1 MRLLFPRPWRVG
13 VLVLLSFLGLS
24 AADADPATDMRRVIE
39 GVKFETLTTREGLS
53 QNGVFD
59 TAQDQH
65 GFLWFASRD
74 GLNRYDGQRFK
85 IYYRDFQ
92 DNQTLLDNQIS
103 EVAVAGDG
111 SIWCS
116 HLSGLSRLNPVT
128 DRVQRFPAGAP
139 GSPSGIDLWFLF
151 AALDGRLFVGHE
163 KGFSRFDDAAGVFV
177 DVDLSALAADGV
189 EGSRGVSFPGDDIVW
204 LGTNQGVAGYRL
216 ADGVVKKFQVDENQ
230 PQGLNSNMIY
240 AIDTGPDR
248 KLWLGTDLGIGLLD
262 TDTGHF
268 EPADFGDASWQVGP
282 IDLLYDSRGLL
293 WIATRQGIV
302 LYDPRSGY
310 WKNHRNHPSDPR
322 SLCQDNVYDFFE
334 DRSGMIWIGT
344 FGGGVSKYNRAS
356 ETISHLQL
364 DPEVLNNY
372 DFGVFGFVEGEDG
385 TVYIATDARGILAF
399 DPTTGKAAP
408 ALDIDSSGGTEVVFP
423 HLMDI
428 LPAPDGIWVG
438 SRAGFKFYDPKRRNW
453 RLIPSPVED
462 KYPAAA
468 ASIQDLEPG
477 PHGSVYM
484 ATLAGLVQY
493 QPRDGTWRRWA
504 HDPDDP
510 DSLPFDMLI
519 SVTQTQDA
527 VWLGTRGNGLLR
539 FDGQNRFRQFKADGA
554 NPNALSHGFILT
566 MTEGADGR
574 LWIGTLGGGLN
585 VYDPQADRF
594 KRYTRKDGLVNEK
607 VFGLQFDAAGDLWI
621 ATNRGISRFNLET
634 EQFRNFGL
642 SHNLQAN
649 EFGRGAVLRAR
660 DGTLYFGGLNGIN
673 FFDPGAVKTGV
684 FEPEL
689 VLSELSVLNQPLP
702 LDRELA
708 DLDQI
713 TFSYADRAIEFRFA
727 ALDFRAPLS
736 LRYAYR
742 VSGLN
747 DDWVS
752 LGNKGDIS
760 FPKLA
765 PGNYELEVRVA
776 DSDGKWVEHTRK
788 LAIVVKPP
796 YWATPLAY
804 GAYLFGGL
812 LALGFFLRR
821 QQNKLREAEAINQRL
836 VRVDQLKDEFLANT
850 SHELRTPIHGLVGL
864 AESLLAGAAGPVSAP
879 MAENLRLMVLSGKR
893 LDNLVNDILD
903 FSKLKQHDLVLNLR
917 AVDLHAVVEAV
928 LAVCQ
933 PLAADKNL
941 SLVNAVANTL
951 PLVNAD
957 EARLQQVLYNL
968 VGNAVKFSDRGE
980 VRIVAEREGNT
991 LRIAVHDQGIGFEQA
1006 NAETLFESFQQ
1017 GDGSMTR
1024 EYGGTGLGL
1033 AISRRLIERMA
1044 GRIWAEGR
1052 PGEGASFYFE
1062 LPVAGEKTLAGYRGH
1077 PQGQPVHPVLVASAD
1092 AASGD
1097 AAPSMPAPLDIALPD
1112 NRLFRI
1118 LAVDDEVANRRI
1130 LANLLQVNNY
1140 EVLLASNG
1148 LEALEIIE
1156 REKLDLVLLDV
1167 MMPRMTGF
1175 EVCKR
1180 VRARYSLQELP
1191 IIFLTAK
1198 NQGADLVT
1206 AFSLGAND
1214 FLTKPFSRDMLLS
1227 RVKPHL
1233 ELLDINRNLEA
1244 KVHERTRALKEYTH
1258 ELETLDRIVKT
1269 INREMSAEGLLPT
1282 LLQQG
1287 MALFA
1292 NVRCGT
1298 LLLRNAR
1305 DHLFYLSL
1313 DSQCE
1318 DFFENQA
1325 YTEAAVRQRFLNSDK
1340 QLDSDIYSMPV
1351 PSPGEVGDLGWF
1363 LIVALYFDGRL
1374 EGVMFL
1380 MTSTDPAQVKVSE
1393 FSRLQRFREHAVAA
1407 VGRVRTLYEMA
1418 EKQRERVATAHLVGM
1433 AENARA
1439 VLHNMG
1445 NSLNSINISS
1455 EVIERKLAQSNWVT
1469 LADRLFVHFAEA
1481 LASFDQGQRLSDTL
1495 RELFGRI
1502 ERRDEVMHEE
1512 IRRMRRYLNQSLDV
1526 LREQHALS
1534 GVSEIAEA
1542 LEINQLV
1549 QACGQAVE
1557 VGGTPIQFT
1566 FHQGL
1571 LPVVHLPKIKFMLM
1585 VAGLLR
1591 YIGYH
1596 AVAGGEQ
1603 ALPVEISTEERDKK
1617 IWIYVRCHS
1626 GGLDEQ
1632 ERAAIF
1638 DQNNPGELHNCANIA
1653 NEIGGTIDLLSDG
1666 PGSGLMVCI
1675 VLPVELRQA
1684 VPVSAAG

>member
-1 MRLLFPRPWRVG
+1 MRIASFWPAA
-13 VLVLLSFLGLS
+13 VLLILSWAGLI
-24 AADADPATDMRRVIE
+24 AAETEPPTDMRRVIE
-39 GVKFETLTTREGLS
+39 GVKFETLTTRDGLS

-59 TAQDQH
+59 TTQDQH
-65 GFLWFASRD
+65 GYLWFASRD

-111 SIWCS
+111 SVWCT
-116 HLSGLSRLNPVT
+116 HLSGLSRLDPVT
-128 DRVQRFPAGAP
+128 DRVQRFPIGEP
-139 GSPSGIDLWFLF
+139 GSPAGIDLWYLF
-151 AALDGRLFVGHE
+151 SVLDGHLFVAHE
-163 KGFSRFDDAAGVFV
+163 NGFSRFDNDAGVFV
-177 DVDLSALAADGV
+177 SVDLSDLSENRVQGA
-189 EGSRGVSFPGDDIVW
+189 RGVSFPGDDLAW
-204 LGTNQGVAGYRL
+204 LGTSQGVAGYSL
-216 ADGVVKKFQVDENQ
+216 TDGVVKKFQVDENV
-230 PQGLNSNMIY
+230 PDGLNSNLIY
-240 AIDTGPDR
+240 AIETGPER
-248 KLWLGTDLGIGLLD
+248 KLWLGTDIGIGLLD
-262 TDTGHF
+262 TVTGRF
-268 EPADFGDASWQVGP
+268 EPVDFGDAPWQVTP

-302 LYDPRSGY
+302 LYDPRTGF

-334 DRSGMIWIGT
+334 DRSGMVWIGT

-372 DFGVFGFVEGEDG
+372 DYGVFGFGEGADG

-399 DPTTGKAAP
+399 DPKTGQAGP
-408 ALDIDSSGGTEVVFP
+408 ALDIDSSGNTEVVFP

-428 LPAPDGIWVG
+428 IPAEDGFWVG
-438 SRAGFKFYDPKRRNW
+438 SRAGLKRYDPKRRNW
-453 RLIPSPVED
+453 RLIPMPAD
-462 KYPAAA
+462 QNYPTA
-468 ASIQDLEPG
+468 ASNIQDLEPA
-477 PHGSVYM
+477 PHDGVYL
-484 ATLAGLVQY
+484 ATLGGLLHY
-493 QPRDGTWRRWA
+493 QPRDGSWRRWA
-504 HDPDDP
+504 HDPEDP

-519 SVTQTQDA
+519 SVTQTRDA
-527 VWLGTRGNGLLR
+527 VWLGSRGKGLFR
-539 FDGQNRFRQFKADGA
+539 FDGESRFRHFKPDGA

-566 MTEGADGR
+566 MTEGDDGR

-585 VYDPQADRF
+585 VYDPKTDRF

-607 VFGLQFDAAGDLWI
+607 VFGLQFDARGDLWI
-621 ATNRGISRFNLET
+621 STNRGISRLDLET

-673 FFDPGAVKTGV
+673 FFDPTAVQTGV

-689 VLSELSVLNQPLP
+689 VLSELSVLNQPVA

-708 DLDQI
+708 DLDHI

-727 ALDFRAPLS
+727 ALDFRAPQS
-736 LRYAYR
+736 LRYGYR
-742 VSGLN
+742 MPGLN

-765 PGNYELEVRVA
+765 PGKYQLEVRVA
-776 DSDGKWVEHTRK
+776 DSDGKWLEHTRK

-796 YWATPLAY
+796 YWATPTAY
-804 GAYLFGGL
+804 AAYLFGGL
-812 LALGFFLRR
+812 LAIGFFLRR

-864 AESLLAGAAGPVSAP
+864 AESLLAGAAGPVSTP

-903 FSKLKQHDLVLNLR
+903 FSRLKQQDLVLNLR

-941 SLVNAVANTL
+941 SLVNAVAPSL

-968 VGNAVKFSDRGE
+968 VGNAVKFSESGE
-980 VRIVAEREGNT
+980 VRIAAERDGKV
-991 LRIAVHDQGIGFEQA
+991 LRMAVHDQGIGFEQA
-1006 NAETLFESFQQ
+1006 KAESLFESFQQ

-1052 PGEGASFYFE
+1052 PGDGASFYFE
-1062 LPVAGEKTLAGYRGH
+1062 LLIAGEKTLAGYRGH
-1077 PQGQPVHPVLVASAD
+1077 PQGQPVHPILP
-1092 AASGD
+1092 D
-1097 AAPSMPAPLDIALPD
+1097 AAPDIAAASSIEPLEIALPD
-1112 NRLFRI
+1112 NRSFRI

-1140 EVLLASNG
+1140 EVVLASNG
-1148 LEALEIIE
+1148 LEALEIVE
-1156 REKLDLVLLDV
+1156 REPFDLVLLDV

-1180 VRARYSLQELP
+1180 LRARYSLQELP

-1214 FLTKPFSRDMLLS
+1214 YLAKPFSRDMLLS

-1244 KVHERTRALKEYTH
+1244 RVQERTRELKEYTH

-1298 LLLRNAR
+1298 LLLRNTR
-1305 DHLFYLSL
+1305 DHLFYLSS

-1318 DFFENQA
+1318 AFFENQA
-1325 YTEAAVRQRFLNSDK
+1325 YTEAAVRQRFLDSEN
-1340 QLDSDIYSMPV
+1340 QLDTDIYSMPV
-1351 PSPGEVGDLGWF
+1351 PSPADVGDMGWF

-1469 LADRLFVHFAEA
+1469 LADRLFVHFSESP
-1481 LASFDQGQRLSDTL
+1481 ASLDQGQRLSDTL
-1495 RELFGRI
+1495 RQLFGRI

-1512 IRRMRRYLNQSLDV
+1512 IRRMRRYLNQSLEV

-1566 FHQGL
+1566 FQQGL
-1571 LPVVHLPKIKFMLM
+1571 LPVVYLPKIKFMLM

-1596 AVAGGEQ
+1596 AVEGGQ
-1603 ALPVEISTEERDKK
+1603 QGQPVEISTEERDKK

-1626 GGLDEQ
+1626 GGLDEA
-1632 ERAAIF
+1632 ERTAIF
-1638 DQNNPGELHNCANIA
+1638 EQNNPGELHNCANIA
-1653 NEIGGTIDLLSDG
+1653 NEIGGTIDLISDG

-1675 VLPVELRQA
+1675 VLPAEARQTA
-1684 VPVSAAG
+1684 RVSAAG